1 MRVFGYIMLVLLL
14 IATASAGGWAIRYY
28 TAAPKGIITAQE
40 QIQSAP
46 SRIGAYNYFFD
57 LCSAIQANEVQL
69 DALYAEREVVTTD
82 RNRSRVNASITG
94 VTAER
99 GRGIARYNTD
109 ARKDYTI
116 GQFRDSNLPYQLP
129 VTEYKVGGRTSCGTG

>member
-1 MRVFGYIMLVLLL
+1 MRVFRFVMLALLL
-14 IATASAGGWAIRYY
+14 IAIASVGGWVVRYY

-57 LCSAIQANEVQL
+57 LCSAVQANEAQL
-69 DALYAEREVVTTD
+69 DALYAERGVVTTD
-82 RNRSRVNASITG
+82 RDRSRVNASITG

-116 GQFRDSNLPYQLP
+116 GQFRDSDLPYQLP
-129 VTEYKVGGRTSCGTG
+129 VTGYEAGRRTSCGSG